1 MQSLDFGYFVQTK
14 PWVHFFD
21 KSEVMVNC
29 EGLIRP
35 VKMIGGGVPLSG
47 IRAWILRRR
56 SPHYQLSAQPLQEPK
71 NYIFKMRIVE

>member
-1 MQSLDFGYFVQTK
+1 
-14 PWVHFFD
+14 
-21 KSEVMVNC
+21 MVNC